1 MTGGSAVVAGRD
13 PMTRMARALAGLAGW
28 RRLAVAMLFGALA
41 AAALPPTY
49 LVPLLWP
56 AFTGLLWLLDGVERR
71 RQAFLIGWAFGF
83 GYFVAGLY
91 WIAIAF
97 FVDAPRFGMLAPLAV
112 LGLSAYLALFYGL
125 SLLAVQMAG
134 RRGPERVLLLA
145 AAWLVGDWL
154 RSWVLT
160 GFPWNLIGT
169 VWAFS
174 AETLQFAAV
183 AGVWG
188 VTWVTVAAAAAPA
201 VAGERP
207 DAGPWG
213 RWGPAALG
221 LAALVLMAGFG
232 VLRVALAPAVGSATV
247 EGVALRLVQPSIEQA
262 EKWHPELRQQHVVD
276 QMRLTIGPG
285 FDAVSHVIWAETA
298 VPYVLNQEPELRRAL
313 ARVVP
318 PDGLLITGAP
328 REAREASGPRL
339 WNSLF
344 ALDPTGTSVATYDKV
359 KLVPFGEFVPLR
371 SILGLAKLTQGRVD
385 FSPGERRET
394 LALSGLPPFSALICY
409 EVIYPGEVVDR
420 ERPPA
425 WLLTITNDAWFGR
438 STGPYQ
444 HFASARVRAVEEGL
458 PVVRVANTG
467 ISAVVDSYGRIVTRL
482 GLDEVGTIDAG
493 LPKTAVDRTVF
504 AKLGNWTVL
513 ILCLL
518 AVISS
523 VLIRRLA

>member
-1 MTGGSAVVAGRD
+1 MTSGAATVTRRD
-13 PMTRMARALAGLAGW
+13 FMTRMAQALAGLAGW
-28 RRLAVAMLFGALA
+28 RRAAVATLLGALA

-56 AFTGLLWLLDGVERR
+56 AFTGLLWLMDGVERR
-71 RQAFLIGWAFGF
+71 RQAFLVGWAFGF

-112 LGLSAYLALFYGL
+112 VGLSAYLALFCGL
-125 SLLAVQMAG
+125 ALLAVQMAG

-174 AETLQFAAV
+174 AETLQLAALT
-183 AGVWG
+183 GVWG
-188 VTWVTVAAAAAPA
+188 LTWVTVAAAAAPA
-201 VAGERP
+201 VASERP
-207 DAGPWG
+207 DAGAWG

-221 LAALVLMAGFG
+221 LAALVLIAGYG
-232 VLRVALAPAVGSATV
+232 VLRVALAPAAGTAAADGVG
-247 EGVALRLVQPSIEQA
+247 LRLVQPSIEQTQ
-262 EKWHPELRQQHVVD
+262 KWHPELRQQHVVD

-285 FDAVSHVIWAETA
+285 FDAVTHVIWSETA
-298 VPYVLNQEPELRRAL
+298 VPYVLNQEPELRKAL
-313 ARVVP
+313 GRVVP
-318 PDGLLITGAP
+318 AEGLLITGAP
-328 REAREASGPRL
+328 REAQDASGLRL

-344 ALDPTGTSVATYDKV
+344 ALDAKGTSVATYDKV

-394 LALSGLPPFSALICY
+394 LALPGLPPFSALICY
-409 EVIYPGEVVDR
+409 EVIYPGEVADR

-467 ISAVVDSYGRIVTRL
+467 ISAVVDSYGRIVARL
-482 GLDEVGTIDAG
+482 GLDEVGTIDAA
-493 LPKTAVDRTVF
+493 LPNPTVERPLF
-504 AKLGNWTVL
+504 AAIGNWIVL
-513 ILCLL
+513 LLCLL

-523 VLIRRLA
+523 ILIRRLA

>member
-1 MTGGSAVVAGRD
+1 MTSGAAAVAGRD
-13 PMTRMARALAGLAGW
+13 PMTRMARALAGLVGW
-28 RRLAVAMLFGALA
+28 RRLAIATLLGALA

-49 LVPLLWP
+49 LLPLLWP
-56 AFTGLLWLLDGVERR
+56 AFTGLLWLMDGVERR
-71 RQAFLIGWAFGF
+71 RQAFLVGWAFGF
-83 GYFVAGLY
+83 GYFLVGLY

-112 LGLSAYLALFYGL
+112 VGLSAYLALFCGL
-125 SLLAVQMAG
+125 ALLAVQLAG

-160 GFPWNLIGT
+160 GFPWNLVGT

-174 AETLQFAAV
+174 AETLQFAALT
-183 AGVWG
+183 GVWG
-188 VTWVTVAAAAAPA
+188 LTWVTVAAAAAPA

-207 DAGPWG
+207 DAGTWG

-221 LAALVLMAGFG
+221 LAALAVIAGFG
-232 VLRVALAPAVGSATV
+232 VLRVALAPAAGSATV
-247 EGVALRLVQPSIEQA
+247 EGIGLRLVQPSIEQA
-262 EKWHPELRQQHVVD
+262 KKWHPELRQQHVVD
-276 QMRLTIGPG
+276 QMRLTIGRG
-285 FDAVSHVIWAETA
+285 FDRVTHVIWSETA
-298 VPYVLNQEPELRRAL
+298 VPYVLNQEPELRKAL
-313 ARVVP
+313 SRVVP
-318 PDGLLITGAP
+318 SDGLLITGAP
-328 REAREASGPRL
+328 REAREPSGLRL

-344 ALDPTGTSVATYDKV
+344 ALDANGASVATYDKV

-385 FSPGERRET
+385 FSPGARRET

-467 ISAVVDSYGRIVTRL
+467 ISAVVDAYGRIVARL

-493 LPKTAVDRTVF
+493 LPQTTAERTLF
-504 AKLGNWTVL
+504 AELGNWMVL

-518 AVISS
+518 TLISS